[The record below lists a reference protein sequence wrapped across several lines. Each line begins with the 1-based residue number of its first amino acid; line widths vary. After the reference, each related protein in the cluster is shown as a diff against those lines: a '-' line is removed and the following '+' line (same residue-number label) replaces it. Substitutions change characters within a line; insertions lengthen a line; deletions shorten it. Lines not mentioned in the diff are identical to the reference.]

1 MVYFLLQDHLLSC
14 IQHCLAWYKNRVVP
28 LQQGDEGEE
37 EEEELYHELDD
48 MLESIT
54 VRMIKSELEDF
65 ELVIAKSL
73 DEQTN
78 GGFGTTV
85 ICICLLG

>member
-1 MVYFLLQDHLLSC
+1 M
-14 IQHCLAWYKNRVVP
+14 IP

-37 EEEELYHELDD
+37 EEGLCHELDD

-65 ELVIAKSL
+65 ELVIAEPSVAQT
-73 DEQTN
+73 DE
-78 GGFGTTV
+78 GFSSAL
-85 ICICLLG
+85 ISICLLG

>member
-1 MVYFLLQDHLLSC
+1 M
-14 IQHCLAWYKNRVVP
+14 IP

-37 EEEELYHELDD
+37 EEGLCHELDD

-65 ELVIAKSL
+65 ELVTAEPSAA
-73 DEQTN
+73 QTD
-78 GGFGTTV
+78 GGFSSAL